1 MIYNITDKPPFNKT
15 ILFAIQMVLS
25 VFVATV
31 LIANICGVATS
42 GALVG
47 ASLATIVYLIVTKMK
62 SPMFLSNSGAF
73 VAPVIFALSV
83 GGYLG
88 VAVGGLTSCV
98 VYCIF
103 GIIFSKIPYEK
114 IYNIFPPALIG
125 AVTVV
130 IGVNLMPF
138 ILTYVQI
145 NGETNIYGVIIALLT
160 TLSIAL
166 VSHYSKGLFRILPFL
181 IGILFGYLISCI
193 LTVTNIYPV
202 VDFSLF
208 ENVRFIKMPNFAFSN
223 WKNFDFNLIP
233 IIVMFIAYTISAIM
247 ECLSDHAALSGI
259 IETDLYKTPGLS
271 KIFIGEGI
279 ANLVGSTIGGLGICS
294 YGEGV
299 ACVGFSRVAS
309 TLVTLFAA
317 LILGFL
323 GFIEPIQVFIA
334 SIPSCVFAGAAIIL
348 YGFIA
353 CSGIKM
359 LQKTNL
365 NEQKNLIIVSSVLSL
380 GISGLVVGGNTISF
394 SATAL
399 ALIVGIIL
407 NLFLKEKNNAK

>member
-1 MIYNITDKPPFNKT
+1 MIYNISDKPPFNKA

-47 ASLATIVYLIVTKMK
+47 ASLSTIVYLIVTKMK

-88 VAVGGLTSCV
+88 IAVGGLTSCI

-103 GIIFSKIPYEK
+103 GIIFSRIPYEK

-145 NGETNIYGVIIALLT
+145 NGETSIYGVIVALLT
-160 TLSIAL
+160 TLAIAL

-193 LTVTNIYPV
+193 LTITNIYPII
-202 VDFSLF
+202 DFSLF
-208 ENVRFIKMPNFAFSN
+208 KNIGLIKMPNFAFSN
-223 WKNFDFNLIP
+223 WESFNFNLIP

-259 IETDLYKTPGLS
+259 IETDLYKEPGLS

-299 ACVGFSRVAS
+299 ACVGFSKVAS
-309 TLVTLFAA
+309 TYVTLFAA
-317 LILGFL
+317 LILGLL
-323 GFIEPIQVFIA
+323 GFIEPIQAFIA

-407 NLFLKEKNNAK
+407 NLFLKENNNA

>member
-1 MIYNITDKPPFNKT
+1 MIYNISDRPPFNKT

-31 LIANICGVATS
+31 LIANICGVPTS

-47 ASLATIVYLIVTKMK
+47 ASLSTIVYLIVTKMK

-73 VAPVIFALSV
+73 VAPIIFALSV

-88 VAVGGLTSCV
+88 VAVGGLTSCII
-98 VYCIF
+98 YCIF

-145 NGETNIYGVIIALLT
+145 NGNTNIYGVIVALLT

-166 VSHYSKGLFRILPFL
+166 ISHYSKGLFRILPFL

-193 LTVTNIYPV
+193 LTITNVYPII
-202 VDFSLF
+202 DFSLF
-208 ENVRFIKMPNFAFSN
+208 KNIGLIKMPNFAFSN
-223 WKNFDFNLIP
+223 WESFNFNLIP

-259 IETDLYKTPGLS
+259 IETDLYKEPGH
-271 KIFIGEGI
+271 KKK
-279 ANLVGSTIGGLGICS
+279 
-294 YGEGV
+294 
-299 ACVGFSRVAS
+299 R
-309 TLVTLFAA
+309 TLVTQ
-317 LILGFL
+317 
-323 GFIEPIQVFIA
+323 E
-334 SIPSCVFAGAAIIL
+334 
-348 YGFIA
+348 
-353 CSGIKM
+353 
-359 LQKTNL
+359 
-365 NEQKNLIIVSSVLSL
+365 VLL
-380 GISGLVVGGNTISF
+380 LM
-394 SATAL
+394 
-399 ALIVGIIL
+399 
-407 NLFLKEKNNAK
+407 